1 MRTPGPIES
10 FFDITFYRVW
20 RGLGLIFTEKNE
32 RLVAWVFWPWM
43 FALATTAPKLET
55 YSSIWIG
62 VLIAVPICLLAYL
75 FRFRPPP
82 FLDLPEFMLREE
94 YQRVFDKW
102 CWQHMMPWRKRRL
115 RKKLDL
121 MEEAFHIRRWTVGGP
136 IR

>member
-1 MRTPGPIES
+1 MRTPGSVEK
-10 FFDITFYRVW
+10 FLNTVMYRLW
-20 RGLGLIFTEKNE
+20 RGLGLLFTQKNE
-32 RLVAWVFWPWM
+32 LLVAWVFWPWL
-43 FALATTAPKLET
+43 FAFGVITPKLEIN
-55 YSSIWIG
+55 SPIWIG
-62 VLIAVPICLLAYL
+62 TLVAIPVLLILYL
-75 FRFRPPP
+75 WIHKPPP

-136 IR
+136 IV